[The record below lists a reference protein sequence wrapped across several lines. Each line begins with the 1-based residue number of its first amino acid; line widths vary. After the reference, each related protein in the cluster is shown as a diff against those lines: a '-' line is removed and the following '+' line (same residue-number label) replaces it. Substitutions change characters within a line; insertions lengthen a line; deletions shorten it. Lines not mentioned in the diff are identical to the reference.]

1 ETARLPLMLGRW
13 TKGLLHLLV
22 GGACAALVAWLA
34 FGFSTT
40 VIHTHGPVRWLMA
53 ALVGLS
59 ILVALALLLAPP
71 VRAAEV
77 ALATALLDVRLD
89 PPADHTSWE
98 SRRRGLLWA
107 VAVLV
112 LGGTSLLALLWCVPQ
127 GLWLVVAAVDADTAD
142 SLPSMLT
149 NLPALLLAT
158 LGMGLLLVGTLGQG
172 VLVTG

>member
-1 ETARLPLMLGRW
+1 TAAEVGTEDGVVFMPTTIAPVCRPLPPAGEGSCSLERGRILPPETARLPLMLGRW

-77 ALATALLDVRLD
+77 ALATAL
-89 PPADHTSWE
+89 
-98 SRRRGLLWA
+98 
-107 VAVLV
+107 
-112 LGGTSLLALLWCVPQ
+112 
-127 GLWLVVAAVDADTAD
+127 
-142 SLPSMLT
+142 
-149 NLPALLLAT
+149 
-158 LGMGLLLVGTLGQG
+158 
-172 VLVTG
+172 